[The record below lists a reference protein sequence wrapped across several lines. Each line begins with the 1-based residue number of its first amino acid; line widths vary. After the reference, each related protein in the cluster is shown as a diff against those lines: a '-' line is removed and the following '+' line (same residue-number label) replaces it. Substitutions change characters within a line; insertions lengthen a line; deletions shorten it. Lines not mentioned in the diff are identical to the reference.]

1 MNDRDDALGKAGAVR
16 AGGCAAW
23 ELGLDEVLV
32 ARTRRL
38 VGSVAAGLRL
48 PDGLAGDLVL
58 GASELATNVW
68 LHGGGQVVVED
79 GRPVAGLP
87 EVWVYA
93 RGTAPRELV
102 VSVFDTGEW
111 AEATTDVPAIGVPDP
126 AAEHGRGLQIVAGLA
141 AGAGGRWGRH
151 LSRSRLGRREGV
163 HVGGM
168 QLGHR
173 ASSEHRAVER

>member
-1 MNDRDDALGKAGAVR
+1 MTDRDGAPGKAGAVR
-16 AGGCAAW
+16 AGGRAVW

-48 PDGLAGDLVL
+48 PDGLAQDLVL
-58 GASELATNVW
+58 GASEPAANVW

-102 VSVFDTGEW
+102 VTVFDAGEL

-126 AAEHGRGLQIVAGLA
+126 AAEHGRACRSSRA
-141 AGAGGRWGRH
+141 WPPGR
-151 LSRSRLGRREGV
+151 
-163 HVGGM
+163 
-168 QLGHR
+168 
-173 ASSEHRAVER
+173 SSSWPVT